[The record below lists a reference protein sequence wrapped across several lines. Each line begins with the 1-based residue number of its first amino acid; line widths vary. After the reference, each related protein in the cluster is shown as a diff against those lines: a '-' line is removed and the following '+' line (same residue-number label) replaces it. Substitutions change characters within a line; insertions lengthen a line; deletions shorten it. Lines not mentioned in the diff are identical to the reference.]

1 MKLRSFASLVA
12 AVAAVACLAWAG
24 SALARN
30 PHCAGGIQYVV
41 QGLKDKERG
50 NTEDYDRE
58 MRKAVDQLTMCS
70 TEDPADYEALGYLG
84 WALAEVDS
92 AGPAGDAF
100 QKAIDAAQAK
110 GDKKKAEVVVSNR
123 DHYWSIAYNEGIK
136 NIQDGQQYAEA
147 DAKKEAHE
155 AFGKAITSLTKAK
168 MLRPGH
174 AQTIR
179 NLATAYAMD
188 DDFERAEAVL
198 KNGETEAAKDTS
210 VAQLAAALKTVRAN
224 KANALLTANKFDE
237 AIAYFTDLTKSEAG
251 NSDLWMGL
259 GNAYF
264 KRAETKVDAERKADF
279 KGSADAYAKAFQLRP
294 DDANL
299 VFNAALAYQYAGEL
313 PSAEAQWRAVLA
325 KTPDDADALSSLG
338 SVLADEKKFA
348 DATAVLLRAISIKPE
363 EKVYYRQLGAVYS
376 KAGNNPKSTE
386 MLFVYMAM
394 NKGTAMADPAG
405 AVKAAK
411 AGTAAA
417 NTLSAM
423 GAPEKVLEW
432 DDTETSTKLQTWV
445 YGAKQVAFTFNAA
458 GALVQKSDW
467 TAAKK

>member
-1 MKLRSFASLVA
+1 MKLRSFASL
-12 AVAAVACLAWAG
+12 VAAVACLAWAG